1 MSFGYNFHMSQ
12 RPIDFAHWSLLM
24 ASLLMLVLWK
34 VFPEYTTKGP
44 GLLFMSI
51 GVVGLIDMC
60 TLDILW

>member
-34 VFPEYTTKGP
+34 VIPEYTTKGP
-44 GLLFMSI
+44 GLLLMSI
-51 GVVGLIDMC
+51 GVMGVIDMC

>member
-1 MSFGYNFHMSQ
+1 MSFGYNFHMSK

-24 ASLLMLVLWK
+24 ASLFMLVLWK

-44 GLLFMSI
+44 ELLLMSI
-51 GVVGLIDMC
+51 GVVGVIDIY